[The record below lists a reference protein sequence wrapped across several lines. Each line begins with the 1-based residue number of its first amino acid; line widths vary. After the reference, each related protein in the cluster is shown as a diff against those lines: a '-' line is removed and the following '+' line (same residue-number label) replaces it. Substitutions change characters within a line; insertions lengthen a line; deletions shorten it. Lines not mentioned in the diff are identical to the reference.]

1 MDGEN
6 DKSSGNMGA
15 PFPPTE
21 APSHLAT
28 RVASALVLIPLALS
42 AVWLGGVWY
51 AILLVIAGV
60 LMSAEWGM
68 ILGLGR
74 RTFWLFMGLSLLI
87 GTGFILLRSGGDIT
101 FWIISCAAIGVM
113 LLLLGKFKGVSV
125 LRWLGLAVLYCWTPV
140 YALFWLRDAEQGLWL
155 VAWVLLVVWG
165 TDIGGYFVGR
175 SVGGAKLVPQIS
187 PNKTWSGLFG
197 GMLLAAIAGATGA
210 IWFNLGNAI
219 LLALA
224 GATLAVVAQTG
235 DIAESALKRHF
246 GVKDSS
252 RLIPGHGG
260 LLDRVD
266 GLVFVAPVVAMVVAF
281 SGWLEQQGVF

>member
-6 DKSSGNMGA
+6 DKSSDSMEV
-15 PFPPTE
+15 PFPPAE
-21 APSHLAT
+21 VPSHLAM
-28 RVASALVLIPLALS
+28 RVASSLVLVPLALT

-51 AILLVIAGV
+51 ALLLVLAGIV
-60 LMSAEWGM
+60 MSMEWGM
-68 ILGLGR
+68 IIGLGK
-74 RTFWLFMGLSLLI
+74 RTFSLFMGLTLLI
-87 GTGFILLRSGGDIT
+87 GTGFVLLPTSGDIAV
-101 FWIISCAAIGVM
+101 WIIACALIGGM
-113 LLLLGKFKGVSV
+113 LLLLGIFLRAGV

-210 IWFNLGNAI
+210 IWFDLGNAI
-219 LLALA
+219 LLGLA
-224 GATLAVVAQTG
+224 GAVLAVIAQTG
-235 DIAESALKRHF
+235 DIAESALKRRF

-252 RLIPGHGG
+252 RFIPGHGG